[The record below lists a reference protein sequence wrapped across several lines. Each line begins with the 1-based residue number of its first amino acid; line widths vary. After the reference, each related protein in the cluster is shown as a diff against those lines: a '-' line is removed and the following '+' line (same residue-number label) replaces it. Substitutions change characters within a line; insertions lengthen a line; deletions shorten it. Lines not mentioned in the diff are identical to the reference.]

1 MIKLL
6 YIDLFCGAG
15 GTTTGVEAARIGG
28 RKIAKVIACVNH
40 DANAIA
46 SHAANHPSAMHFT
59 EDIRTLDI
67 RPLKELADRQRKRYT
82 GAKLVLWASLECTNF
97 SRAKGGKPRDPD
109 SRTLAEHLIRY
120 VDILNPDYIQIEN
133 VEEFMSWGQLDE
145 NGRPVSRLKGCDYLR
160 WVDSVC
166 AYGYSHSYRIINA
179 ADHGAYTSR
188 KRYFGLF
195 AKHGLKHNYP
205 DPTYSKVGD
214 KSDSLFHTTLR
225 PWKAVRE
232 VLDLQDEGENIFMRK
247 KPLVENTLKRIY
259 AGLVKFAGSGK
270 EEFTVRYNQVKP
282 EETVKSIESP
292 CGVVTT
298 ENRYGLVKCIFLCK
312 NYSGHDSSKNISAD
326 GPAATVTARDHHAL
340 ITYYKHGGATDCD
353 KPAPTVTPKDR
364 IAKLTFLANEY
375 SGGGQ
380 ISDVNAPCPAVLGV
394 PKQKL
399 VECFLMNPQ
408 YRSAGGSVDSPC
420 FTLVARMDKVPPY
433 LVTTTKGDTGI
444 AVFEN
449 DSPMTVQIKEFMAA
463 HGISEIKMRMLKV
476 SELKAIMGFPAGYVL
491 KGTISEQKKY
501 IGNAVEVNMSR
512 RLCEALAEII

>member
-15 GTTTGVEAARIGG
+15 GTTTGVEAARISG
-28 RKIAKVIACVNH
+28 KKCAKVIACVNH

-59 EDIRTLDI
+59 EDIRTLDV
-67 RPLKELADRQRKRYT
+67 RPLKELADRQRKRYP

-120 VDILNPDYIQIEN
+120 VAILNPEYIQIEN
-133 VEEFMSWGQLDE
+133 VEEFMAWGKLDE

-160 WVDSVC
+160 WVEGVC
-166 AYGYSHSYRIINA
+166 SYGYSYSYRIINA

-195 AKHGLKHNYP
+195 AKHGLAHNYP
-205 DPTYSKVGD
+205 EATYSKQGKIGD
-214 KSDSLFHTTLR
+214 NLFNDTLR
-225 PWKAVRE
+225 PWKAVLD
-232 VLDLQDEGENIFMRK
+232 VLDIEDEGENIFIRK
-247 KPLVENTLKRIY
+247 RPLVENTLKRIY
-259 AGLVKFAGSGK
+259 AGLVKFAGNRN
-270 EEFTVRYNQVKP
+270 ENFTIRYNQVKP
-282 EETVKSIESP
+282 EETVKSVECP
-292 CGVVTT
+292 CGVLTA
-298 ENRYGLVKCIFLCK
+298 ENRFGLVKCVFLCK
-312 NYSGHDSSKNISAD
+312 NYSGHDSSKNISAK
-326 GPAATVTARDHHAL
+326 GPAGTVTARDHHAL
-340 ITYYKHGGATDCD
+340 ITYYKHGSATGID

-380 ISDVNAPCPAVLGV
+380 VSDVNAPCPTLLGV

-408 YRSAGGSVDSPC
+408 YRSAGGSVHTPC

-433 LVTTTKGDTGI
+433 LVTTTKGETGI
-444 AVFEN
+444 AVFED
-449 DSPMTVQIKEFMAA
+449 DSPMTVKIKEFMAA
-463 HGISEIKMRMLKV
+463 NGISEIKMRMLKV
-476 SELKAIMGFPAGYVL
+476 SELKAIMGSPTNYVL
-491 KGTISEQKKY
+491 KGTISEQKKF
-501 IGNAVEVNMSR
+501 IGNAVEVNISR
-512 RLCEALAEII
+512 RLCEALAETI

>member
-15 GTTTGVEAARIGG
+15 GTTTGVEAARVNG
-28 RKIAKVIACVNH
+28 RKVAKVIACVNH

-46 SHAANHPSAMHFT
+46 SHAANHPGAVHFT

-67 RPLKELADRQRKRYT
+67 RPLKRLVENARKRYRK
-82 GAKLVLWASLECTNF
+82 ARLVLWASLECTNF

-109 SRTLAEHLIRY
+109 SRTLAEHLVRY

-133 VEEFMSWGQLDE
+133 VEEFMAWGPLDE
-145 NGRPVSRLKGCDYLR
+145 HGRPASRLRGCDYLR

-166 AYGYSHSYRIINA
+166 HYGYSYSYRIINA

-195 AKHGLKHNYP
+195 AKHGLMHNYP
-205 DPTYSKVGD
+205 EATYSKQGD
-214 KSDSLFHTTLR
+214 SKDNLFHDTLR
-225 PWKAVRE
+225 PWKAVLD
-232 VLDLQDEGENIFMRK
+232 VLDIEDEGENIFMRK
-247 KPLVENTLKRIY
+247 RPLVENTLKRIY
-259 AGLVKFAGSGK
+259 AGLVKFAGNGK
-270 EEFTVRYNQVKP
+270 ENFTVRYNQVKP
-282 EETVKSIESP
+282 EDTVKSVECP
-292 CGVVTT
+292 CGVLTA
-298 ENRYGLVKCIFLCK
+298 ENRFGLVKCVFLCK
-312 NYSGHDSSKNISAD
+312 NYSGHDSSKSISVN
-326 GPAATVTARDHHAL
+326 GPAGTVTAKDHHAL
-340 ITYYKHGGATDCD
+340 ITYYKHGSATGID
-353 KPAPTVTPKDR
+353 KPAPTVTPKDK

-380 ISDVNAPCPAVLGV
+380 ISDVNMPCPTLLGV

-408 YRSAGGSVDSPC
+408 YRSAGGSVNAPC

-433 LVTTTKGDTGI
+433 LVTTTKGETGI
-444 AVFEN
+444 AVFED
-449 DSPMTVQIKEFMAA
+449 DSPMTVKIKEFMAA
-463 HGISEIKMRMLKV
+463 NGISEIKMRMLKV
-476 SELKAIMGFPAGYVL
+476 SELKAIMGFPADYVL

-512 RLCEALAEII
+512 RLCEALAETL

>member
-15 GTTTGVEAARIGG
+15 GTTTGVEAARIGR

-46 SHAANHPSAMHFT
+46 SHAANHPGAVHFT

-67 RPLKELADRQRKRYT
+67 RPLKELANRQLKRHS

-120 VDILNPDYIQIEN
+120 VAILNPDYIQIEN
-133 VEEFMSWGQLDE
+133 VEEFMAWGPLNE
-145 NGRPVSRLKGCDYLR
+145 HGRPVSRLQGCDYLR
-160 WVDSVC
+160 WVDNVC
-166 AYGYSHSYRIINA
+166 SYGYSYSYRIINA

-195 AKHGLKHNYP
+195 AKHGLAHNYP
-205 DPTYSKVGD
+205 EATYSKQGKSGD
-214 KSDSLFHTTLR
+214 NLFNDTLR
-225 PWKAVRE
+225 PWKAVLD
-232 VLDLQDEGENIFMRK
+232 VLDIEDEGENIFIRK
-247 KPLVENTLKRIY
+247 RPLVENTLKRIY
-259 AGLVKFAGSGK
+259 AGLVKFAGNGN
-270 EEFTVRYNQVKP
+270 ENFTIRYNQVKP
-282 EETVKSIESP
+282 DETVKSVECP
-292 CGVVTT
+292 CGVLTA
-298 ENRYGLVKCIFLCK
+298 ENRFGLVKCVFLCK
-312 NYSGHDSSKNISAD
+312 NYSGHDSSKNISAK
-326 GPAATVTARDHHAL
+326 GPAGTVTARDHHAL
-340 ITYYKHGGATDCD
+340 ITYYKHGSATGID

-380 ISDVNAPCPAVLGV
+380 VSDVNAPCPTLLSV

-408 YRSAGGSVDSPC
+408 YRSAGGSVHTPC

-433 LVTTTKGDTGI
+433 LVTTTKGETGI
-444 AVFEN
+444 AVFED
-449 DSPMTVQIKEFMAA
+449 DSPMTVKIKEFMAA
-463 HGISEIKMRMLKV
+463 NGISEIKMRMLKV
-476 SELKAIMGFPAGYVL
+476 SELKAIMGFPTDYVL
-491 KGTISEQKKY
+491 KGTISEQKKF

-512 RLCEALAEII
+512 RLCEALAEVN